1 MVLFTAAVLLGSQ
14 TDGRRRAW
22 TTRDSHES
30 RDVAGLVGVA
40 GCAPAPPEVGVAG
53 FEPTAPRSQSG
64 CATKLRHTPWRP
76 ESRRTMAPRS
86 GDLRAR
92 RTFGRP
98 LWPDGAGSVLAEASD
113 ERALSEARDPFDA
126 AGGGGAPSGWR
137 RATRPRRS
145 TGKASCSSARR
156 PSSWGPRRSRWPRP
170 GRAYQRFLGC
180 SSVQASTSQQPDFG
194 TLRATSH
201 QPLRAC
207 ATRRI
212 GQALRSTWTATRGS

>member
-76 ESRRTMAPRS
+76 ECRRTTAPRS
-86 GDLRAR
+86 RDLRAR
-92 RTFGRP
+92 RTHARP
-98 LWPDGAGSVLAEASD
+98 MRPDGAGSVPAEAPD
-113 ERALSEARDPFDA
+113 ERALSEARDLFDA
-126 AGGGGAPSGWR
+126 CRWRCTERLAAADAYQALDGEGVGLLGGA
-137 RATRPRRS
+137 A
-145 TGKASCSSARR
+145 
-156 PSSWGPRRSRWPRP
+156 
-170 GRAYQRFLGC
+170 FLVG
-180 SSVQASTSQQPDFG
+180 AEEE
-194 TLRATSH
+194 
-201 QPLRAC
+201 
-207 ATRRI
+207 
-212 GQALRSTWTATRGS
+212 

>member
-76 ESRRTMAPRS
+76 ESRRTTAPRS

-126 AGGGGAPSGWR
+126 AGGGGAPSGGGR
-137 RATRPRRS
+137 GPAPPR
-145 TGKASCSSARR
+145 G
-156 PSSWGPRRSRWPRP
+156 GPRAAGGGPQTLDGEGLGLLGEAAFLVGAEEESVAAFRSGVSALPRV
-170 GRAYQRFLGC
+170 L
-180 SSVQASTSQQPDFG
+180 
-194 TLRATSH
+194 
-201 QPLRAC
+201 
-207 ATRRI
+207 
-212 GQALRSTWTATRGS
+212 

>member
-76 ESRRTMAPRS
+76 ECRRTTAPRS
-86 GDLRAR
+86 RDLRAR
-92 RTFGRP
+92 RTHGRP
-98 LWPDGAGSVLAEASD
+98 MRPDGAGSVPAEAPTSGPYP
-113 ERALSEARDPFDA
+113 RPVTCSTPA
-126 AGGGGAPSGWR
+126 GGGAPRGWR
-137 RATRPRRS
+137 RPT
-145 TGKASCSSARR
+145 
-156 PSSWGPRRSRWPRP
+156 
-170 GRAYQRFLGC
+170 
-180 SSVQASTSQQPDFG
+180 
-194 TLRATSH
+194 H
-201 QPLRAC
+201 
-207 ATRRI
+207 TRR
-212 GQALRSTWTATRGS
+212 

>member
-53 FEPTAPRSQSG
+53 FEPTAPPTQSG
-64 CATKLRHTPWRP
+64 CATKLRPPPWRP

-145 TGKASCSSARR
+145 TGKASGSSARQ
-156 PSSWGPRRSRWPRP
+156 PSSSGPRRNCWPRFALAHP
-170 GRAYQRFLGC
+170 RFRAR
-180 SSVQASTSQQPDFG
+180 SSVQAPTWQHPDF
-194 TLRATSH
+194 
-201 QPLRAC
+201 
-207 ATRRI
+207 
-212 GQALRSTWTATRGS
+212 